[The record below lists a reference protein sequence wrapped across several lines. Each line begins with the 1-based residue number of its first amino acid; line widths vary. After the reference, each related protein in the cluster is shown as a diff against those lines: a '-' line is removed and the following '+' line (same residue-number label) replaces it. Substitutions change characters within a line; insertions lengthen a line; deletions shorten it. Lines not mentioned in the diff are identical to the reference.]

1 MSQTVTP
8 LDPDSPEGRETARR
22 LTTVLT
28 EIEQAIADR
37 DRRAE
42 VERRRA
48 A

>member
-1 MSQTVTP
+1 MSQVTP
-8 LDPDSPEGRETARR
+8 LDPTSPSGREVARR

-37 DRRAE
+37 ERHAE